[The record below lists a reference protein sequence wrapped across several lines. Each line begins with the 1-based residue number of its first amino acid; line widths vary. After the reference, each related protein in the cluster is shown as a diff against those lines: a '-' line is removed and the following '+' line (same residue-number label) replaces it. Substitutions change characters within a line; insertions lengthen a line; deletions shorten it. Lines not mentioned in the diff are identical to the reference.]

1 MRKVSLKK
9 AFPLIFFIIF
19 ILYAITVIVPIIWV
33 LFTSLKSKIE
43 FILNPLGIPQ
53 EWKFSNYP
61 EAFRELYVQIS
72 VASGFRK
79 VFMWEL
85 FFNTLVYAIGST
97 LVSVFTRCVSAY
109 VVARYNFRFKQL
121 LYSIVI
127 ITMILPIIGSTPSAL
142 QVMRIFGFYD
152 SLPAIIFM
160 SGGFTGMSFLIFY
173 ATFKGI
179 SWEYAEAAFID
190 GASHM
195 KVMLSIMIP
204 LAKVTFMIMFLTGF
218 IGDWNDYTTPL
229 IYMPNTPTIA
239 YGLFTFQFSNVNAVS
254 GVPYLMAACMLVF
267 MPIFVLFMLFK
278 NQLIGNLTMGGL
290 KG

>member
-85 FFNTLVYAIGST
+85 FFNTLVYAIGTT

-127 ITMILPIIGSTPSAL
+127 ITMILPIIGSTPSTL

-179 SWEYAEAAFID
+179 SWDYAEAAFID

>member
-72 VASGFRK
+72 DASGFRK